1 MLLVLANYKLIR
13 LNSIVTCT
21 SCCIVLSLIYF
32 MEIWKDVPN
41 YEGLYQVSNLGNVKS
56 LSKIINDKK
65 LKEKLLTPCKNSGG
79 YLWVKFTINKIE
91 KSFSVHRLVALTFLG
106 ESKLV
111 VNHKDLNKL
120 NNSLE
125 NLEYLSQR
133 ENNHH
138 YTSTLKKSSKYIGV
152 IWDKHRNKWMAKIKK
167 NGKSFHIGRFDN
179 ELEASNAYQ
188 NALKKILCN

>member
-1 MLLVLANYKLIR
+1 MQLPDANLVKPFFI
-13 LNSIVTCT
+13 
-21 SCCIVLSLIYF
+21 

-56 LSKIINDKK
+56 LPKK
-65 LKEKLLTPCKNSGG
+65 VNGKNLKEKLLTPCKNSGG
-79 YLWVKFTINKIE
+79 YLWVKFTVNKIE
-91 KSFSVHRLVALTFLG
+91 KSFSVHRLVAITFLG
-106 ESKLV
+106 KSDLV

-120 NNSLE
+120 NNCLE
-125 NLEYLSQR
+125 NLEYLTLR

-138 YTSTLKKSSKYIGV
+138 YTYTLKKTSKFIGV
-152 IWDKHRNKWMAKIKK
+152 MWDKNRNKWMAKIKK
-167 NGKSFHIGRFDN
+167 NGKSVHIGRFDN